1 MNEKTG
7 HFKNGRWIP
16 DPEPGADTRISPDEE
31 TSGEA
36 KAKTPDV
43 EKLVDEASS
52 SVHKAIDDVVHLGRH
67 LFGTPEGREHIEKK
81 ARKAG
86 DDLEKAIDEVAEAAR
101 KMLKKRKS

>member
-1 MNEKTG
+1 MSEKKG
-7 HFKNGRWIP
+7 HFEKGRWIP
-16 DPEPGADTRISPDEE
+16 DPEPGADVRISPEE
-31 TSGEA
+31 EISGEA

-86 DDLEKAIDEVAEAAR
+86 KDLEQTIEDVAAAAREAID
-101 KMLKKRKS
+101 KRKS